1 MPANTQQEG
10 IRLARISIKISGS
23 PLAAEK
29 MNDLERAEV
38 DLTLEAPDMATL
50 VFHETNTAL
59 TDGTDFEIGNEIEI
73 GFASFTNPTG
83 SVQTIFKGLITN
95 LEPEFEEDFT
105 SRLVVRA
112 YDKRFKLTTAP
123 RSRTFLNKS
132 YSDIVSQIAR
142 EAGLTA
148 QATATNTVYEHTFQD
163 NQTDLSFI
171 LMLAHR
177 VGYEVAFENDKL
189 VFRKHE
195 LGSPVATVEWG
206 VSLRRFLPRL
216 AGTGQVTSVQ
226 VRGLIPGKS
235 APILGESQTPVAN
248 TKVGSNASS
257 NNVTRNLG
265 TSHKMILTN
274 VPVAT
279 VAEAN
284 AIAKAVHTQIN
295 AEGLEAEGLC
305 YGEPLIKPG
314 KAISVTKVGQRFS
327 GTYHVTS
334 ATHIYD
340 PKEGYNTRFRVEG
353 SQRQFLTSMLENAA
367 PASAS
372 VATSSGTQL
381 GFVLALV
388 TNIEDPANK
397 GRVKVKYPTLH
408 DNAESDWA
416 PVVSIGAGPNTGL
429 FWLPE
434 VNDTVLVGFQQGSI
448 NYPVVLGGVWS
459 DTQAIPVGSGEIVS
473 GGRVKT
479 RSFKTRGG
487 HELKF
492 VDDGNKAI
500 VLKDMSNNTTIKI
513 DSSSS
518 GDYSVDTLGKIDH
531 KSAGDMKV
539 KSSGKV
545 SMEGASAVEVKSPA
559 SITIEANGSVTIKGS
574 GSVTVESSG
583 TLTLKGSTVMIN

>member
-1 MPANTQQEG
+1 
-10 IRLARISIKISGS
+10 
-23 PLAAEK
+23 

-73 GFASFTNPTG
+73 GFASFVNPTG
-83 SVQTIFKGLITN
+83 AVQTIFRGVITN

-123 RSRTFLNKS
+123 KSRTFLNKL
-132 YSDIVSQIAR
+132 YSDIVSQIAN
-142 EAGLTA
+142 EAGLEA
-148 QATATNTVYEHTFQD
+148 QIMPTSNVYEHTLQD

-171 LMLAHR
+171 LMLARR
-177 VGYEVAFENDKL
+177 VGYEVAFEDNKL

-195 LGSPVATVEWG
+195 LGSAVATVEWG

-235 APILGESQTPVAN
+235 SPILGESKAPTEN
-248 TKVGSNASS
+248 SKVGNNATSK
-257 NNVTRNLG
+257 VMTRKLG
-265 TSHKMILTN
+265 TNHKMILTN
-274 VPVAT
+274 VPVGT

-305 YGEPLIKPG
+305 YGEPTIKPG

-334 ATHIYD
+334 VTHIYD

-353 SQRQFLTSMLENAA
+353 TQRQFLTSMLENAA
-367 PASAS
+367 PASAN

-388 TNIEDPANK
+388 TNIEDPADK

-434 VNDTVLVGFQQGSI
+434 VNDTVLVGFQLGNI

-459 DTQAIPVGSGEIVS
+459 DTQAIPVDSGQVVS
-473 GGRVKT
+473 GGKVKT
-479 RSFKTRGG
+479 RSFRTRGG

-492 VDDGNKAI
+492 VDDGDKAI
-500 VLKDMSNNTTIKI
+500 VLKDMTNNTSIKI
-513 DSSSS
+513 DSSNS
-518 GDYSVDTLGKIDH
+518 GDFSVATKGKIDQ
-531 KSAGDMKV
+531 KSVGDMKS
-539 KSSGKV
+539 KSDGKV
-545 SMEGASAVEVKSPA
+545 SMEGASGVEVKSPA
-559 SITIEANGSVTIKGS
+559 TITIEANGSVTIKGS

-583 TLTLKGSTVMIN
+583 SLTLKGSTVMIN